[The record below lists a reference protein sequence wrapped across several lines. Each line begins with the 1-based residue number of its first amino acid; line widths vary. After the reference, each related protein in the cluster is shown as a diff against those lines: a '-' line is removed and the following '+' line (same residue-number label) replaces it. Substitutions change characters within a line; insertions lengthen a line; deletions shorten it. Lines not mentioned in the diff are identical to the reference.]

1 MTTAPRLDEVFDLD
15 GLLTDE
21 ERAWQQRARAVAQER
36 ILPIIEE
43 DFEHRHFRRELVR
56 ELGEQ
61 GFLGMHLDGYG
72 CAGAGA
78 VSYGLVCLELEA
90 ADSGWRT
97 FVSVQGSLA
106 MSAIHKYGSEEQ
118 KQRWLPGMAT
128 GELIGCFALTEPQ
141 GGSDPAAMTTVAR
154 RDGDEWV
161 LDGAKRW
168 IGLASLADVAVVW
181 ARVEDPSTGSGTD
194 PSTGSGTDPSTG
206 SGTGAAVRGFLV
218 PTSTAGF
225 TATPIEG
232 KLSMRASV
240 QCDIDLDGVR
250 VPADAILPGASGL
263 SGPFGCLNEARY
275 GIVWGAMG
283 AARSCFEAALER
295 SRDREVFGK
304 PIGANQLTQAKLA
317 DMLLELEKGIL
328 LALHLGR
335 LKEQGRLTPA
345 QISVGKL
352 NSVREALEIAHQ
364 ARSILGGDGIT
375 DAFPVMR
382 HAANLESVRT
392 YEGTDE
398 IHQLILGRALTG
410 LNAF

>member
-1 MTTAPRLDEVFDLD
+1 MSTAPLPLAPRIDAVFEFDA
-15 GLLTDE
+15 LLSEE
-21 ERAWQQRARAVAQER
+21 ERGWQQKARAFAQER
-36 ILPIIEE
+36 ILPIIED
-43 DFEHRHFRRELVR
+43 DFEKAHFRRELIP
-56 ELGEQ
+56 ELGAA
-61 GFLGMHLDGYG
+61 GFLGMHLSGYG

-106 MSAIHKYGSEEQ
+106 MSAIAKYGSEEQ
-118 KQRWLPGMAT
+118 KQRWLPGMAA
-128 GELIGCFALTEPQ
+128 GELVGCFALTEPQ
-141 GGSDPAAMTTVAR
+141 GGSDPAAMTTTAR
-154 RDGDEWV
+154 RDGDAWV
-161 LDGAKRW
+161 IDGAKRW

-181 ARVEDPSTGSGTD
+181 ARVDDPSFGEG
-194 PSTGSGTDPSTG
+194 GQ
-206 SGTGAAVRGFLV
+206 AVRGFLV
-218 PTSTAGF
+218 PTTTPGF
-225 TATPIEG
+225 TATPIAG

-240 QCDIDLDGVR
+240 QCDVALEGVR
-250 VPADAILPGASGL
+250 LPADALLPGARGL

-283 AARSCFEAALER
+283 AARSCLEAALDR
-295 SRDREVFGK
+295 STTREVFGK

-317 DMLLELEKGIL
+317 DMLLEVEKGIL

-335 LKEQGRLTPA
+335 LKERGALTPA

-364 ARSILGGDGIT
+364 ARTILGGDGIT
-375 DAFPVMR
+375 SAFPVMR

-398 IHQLILGRALTG
+398 IHQLVLGRALTG

>member
-1 MTTAPRLDEVFDLD
+1 MTTAPRVDQVFDLD
-15 GLLTDE
+15 GLLSDE
-21 ERAWQQRARAVAQER
+21 ERAWQQRARAFAQER
-36 ILPIIEE
+36 ILPIVED
-43 DFEHRHFRRELVR
+43 DFEQRHFRRELVR

-61 GFLGMHLDGYG
+61 GFLGMHLEGYG

-106 MSAIHKYGSEEQ
+106 MSAIRRYGSEEQ
-118 KQRWLPGMAT
+118 KQRWLPGMAK

-141 GGSDPAAMTTVAR
+141 GGSDPAAMTTTAR
-154 RDGDEWV
+154 REGDDWV

-168 IGLASLADVAVVW
+168 IGLASVADVAVVW
-181 ARVEDPSTGSGTD
+181 ARVDDPAFGE
-194 PSTGSGTDPSTG
+194 
-206 SGTGAAVRGFLV
+206 GAGAVRGFLV
-218 PTSTAGF
+218 PTTTAGYA
-225 TATPIEG
+225 ATPIEG

-240 QCDIDLDGVR
+240 QCDVVFDGVR
-250 VPADAILPGASGL
+250 LPADAMLPEASGL

-283 AARSCFEAALER
+283 AARSCLEAALER
-295 SRDREVFGK
+295 STEREVFGK

-335 LKEQGRLTPA
+335 LKERGQLTPA

-364 ARSILGGDGIT
+364 ARTILGGDGIT
-375 DAFPVMR
+375 SAYPVMR

>member
-1 MTTAPRLDEVFDLD
+1 MTTAPSIDHVFDFD
-15 GLLTDE
+15 ALLSEE
-21 ERAWQQRARAVAQER
+21 ERGWQQKARTFAQER
-36 ILPIIEE
+36 LLPVIED
-43 DFEHRHFRRELVR
+43 DFEAKHFRREFVK
-56 ELGEQ
+56 ELGDL
-61 GFLGMHLDGYG
+61 GFLGMHLKGYG

-118 KQRWLPGMAT
+118 KNRWLPGMAA
-128 GELIGCFALTEPQ
+128 GDLIGCFALTEPQ
-141 GGSDPAAMTTVAR
+141 GGSDPAGMTTTAR
-154 RDGDEWV
+154 RDGDGWV
-161 LDGAKRW
+161 IDGAKRW

-181 ARVEDPSTGSGTD
+181 AKVDDPSGAFGEGGS
-194 PSTGSGTDPSTG
+194 
-206 SGTGAAVRGFLV
+206 AVRGFLV
-218 PTSTAGF
+218 PTSTPGF
-225 TATPIEG
+225 TATPIDG

-240 QCDIDLDGVR
+240 QCDIAFDGVR
-250 VPADAILPGASGL
+250 VGDDAILPGARGL

-283 AARSCFEAALER
+283 AARSCLEAAIER
-295 SRDREVFGK
+295 STSREVFGR
-304 PIGANQLTQAKLA
+304 PIGANQLIQAKLA
-317 DMLLELEKGIL
+317 DMFLEVEKGIL

-335 LKEQGRLTPA
+335 LKERGALTPA

-352 NSVREALEIAHQ
+352 NSVREALAIAHE
-364 ARSILGGDGIT
+364 ARAILAGDGIT
-375 DAFPVMR
+375 NAWPVMR

-398 IHQLILGRALTG
+398 IHQLILGRELTG

>member
-21 ERAWQQRARAVAQER
+21 ERDWQQRARAFAQER

-43 DFEHRHFRRELVR
+43 DFEQRHFRRELVR

-61 GFLGMHLDGYG
+61 GFLGMHLEGYG

-106 MSAIHKYGSEEQ
+106 MSAIRRYGSEEQ
-118 KQRWLPGMAT
+118 KQRWLPGMAK

-161 LDGAKRW
+161 LEGAKRW

-181 ARVEDPSTGSGTD
+181 ARVEDAAYGDG
-194 PSTGSGTDPSTG
+194 
-206 SGTGAAVRGFLV
+206 GAAVRGFLV
-218 PTSTAGF
+218 PTTTAGF

-240 QCDIDLDGVR
+240 QCDVELDGVR

-295 SRDREVFGK
+295 SREREVFGK

-364 ARSILGGDGIT
+364 ARTILGGDGIT
-375 DAFPVMR
+375 DAYPVMR

>member
-1 MTTAPRLDEVFDLD
+1 MTTPPRIDAVFDLD
-15 GLLTDE
+15 ALLTE
-21 ERAWQQRARAVAQER
+21 GEREWQLAARRFAQER
-36 ILPIIEE
+36 IAPVIEE
-43 DFEHRHFRRELVR
+43 DFERAHFRRELVP
-56 ELGEQ
+56 ELGEL

-90 ADSGWRT
+90 GDSGWRT

-118 KQRWLPGMAT
+118 KQQWLPGMAK

-141 GGSDPAAMTTVAR
+141 GGSDPAAMTTTAR
-154 RDGDEWV
+154 RDGDGWV
-161 LDGAKRW
+161 LDGVKRW

-181 ARVEDPSTGSGTD
+181 AKVVDGSE
-194 PSTGSGTDPSTG
+194 SV
-206 SGTGAAVRGFLV
+206 VRGFLV
-218 PTSTAGF
+218 PQSTPGF

-250 VPADAILPGASGL
+250 LPSDAMLPGAKGL
-263 SGPFGCLNEARY
+263 SAPFGCLNEARY

-283 AARSCFEAALER
+283 AARSCLEAALER
-295 SRDREVFGK
+295 STSREVFGK
-304 PIGANQLTQAKLA
+304 PIGANQLIQAKLA
-317 DMLLELEKGIL
+317 DMLVEVEKGIL

-335 LKEQGRLTPA
+335 LKERGALTPA

-352 NSVREALEIAHQ
+352 NSVREALAIAHE
-364 ARSILGGDGIT
+364 ARAILAGDGIT
-375 DAFPVMR
+375 NAFPVMR

-398 IHQLILGRALTG
+398 IHQLVLGRALTG